1 MLELRKINI
10 DEFDNVFAIMEQSF
24 PDDERRNYTDS
35 GHCLII
41 LNIVYMLSMMT
52 GIIE

>member
-24 PDDERRNYTDS
+24 PDDERRTWCDKRR
-35 GHCLII
+35 C
-41 LNIVYMLSMMT
+41 
-52 GIIE
+52 